1 MCKAYSAVWV
11 ITAAATVL
19 GAGAVYGQNYP
30 VKPVRIVTSA
40 VGGGN
45 DFLARLLAQGLTGPL
60 GQPVVVD
67 NRAGGVI
74 PGEVVSKS
82 PPDGYTLLVAG
93 GAFSIGPLLQETPYD
108 VVKDFAPIVL
118 TGMSPSIL
126 IVHPSLPVRSVKELI
141 ALAKARPGELNYGS
155 ANTGGSAHLAAEL
168 FKSIAGVNIV
178 RVAYKGNGPALTAL
192 LGGEVQLMFPNT
204 PSAAPHVKSGKMRA
218 LAVTGSQPSAL
229 VPGLPTVSASG
240 LPGYEAISIDAVYA
254 PAKTPAAII
263 GRLNQEI
270 ARLLNRP
277 DTKEKLLSVGVE
289 VVASSPEQLAAAI
302 KSEIA
307 LWSKVIKD
315 AGITAN

>member
-1 MCKAYSAVWV
+1 MRKSFCATWV
-11 ITAAATVL
+11 IVVPMTLVGTGTA
-19 GAGAVYGQNYP
+19 YCQNFP

-45 DFLARLLAQGLTGPL
+45 DLLARLLAQGLSGPL
-60 GQPVVVD
+60 GQAVVVD

-82 PPDGYTLLVAG
+82 PADGYTLLVAG
-93 GAFSIGPLLQETPYD
+93 GAFSTSPLLQETPYD
-108 VVKDFAPIVL
+108 VERDFAPIAL
-118 TGMSPSIL
+118 IGMSPTIL
-126 IVHPSLPVRSVKELI
+126 VVHPSLPVRSVKELI

-168 FKSIAGVNIV
+168 FKSMAAINIV
-178 RVAYKGNGPALTAL
+178 RVAYKGNGPALSAL

-204 PSAAPHVKSGKMRA
+204 PSVAPHVKSGKMRA

-229 VPGLPTVSASG
+229 VPGLATVTASG

-263 GRLNQEI
+263 SRLNQEI
-270 ARLLNRP
+270 VRLLNRP
-277 DTKEKLLSVGVE
+277 EVKEKLLNVGVE
-289 VVASSPEQLAAAI
+289 VVASTPEQLAAAVR
-302 KSEIA
+302 SEIA

-315 AGITAN
+315 AGISVK